1 MTVSAAWF
9 KKQTITSKVQAVC
22 RRIDYMPDWDPTEIK
37 WVETMMVGSSDPTD
51 PMRSSERQ
59 KQVDDLNKELR
70 FSIILSIETNMKEV
84 SCGQGFIIHQ
94 WTIYHLGYKHRPPG
108 K

>member
-1 MTVSAAWF
+1 MTVSASWF
-9 KKQTITSKVQAVC
+9 KRQTISSDVQIAY
-22 RRIDYMPDWDPTEIK
+22 RKIDYMPNWDPTEIK
-37 WVETMMVGSSDPTD
+37 WIGTFMVGSSDPTD
-51 PMRSSERQ
+51 PLKPAERQ
-59 KQVDDLNKELR
+59 KQIDALNKELR
-70 FSIILSIETNMKEV
+70 LSIILSVETNMKEI